1 MKKRKAQEQIRTHKP
16 FEPLLYL
23 APFFLGVIIFTL
35 YPFIRIILISFMEDY
50 KYISHTFSSI
60 GLGNYTKIF
69 SDPYFHSALKNTGI
83 YVLWVVPLSLCLGLC
98 IAVLLNRNIKLQ
110 GLFQTCYFLP
120 ITTSVTALGLVW
132 KWIFNYDYGILNY
145 LLSLFGMAPINWLN
159 DPDYGMM
166 CIVMYGTW
174 SILPITIIL
183 LLAGLQNINPQ
194 YAVAAKVDG
203 AKNASVFFRITLPLM
218 APQIGLVMIVNV
230 ITTSKV
236 FNELFPLFNGRPGV
250 AGSLYTLIYYIYDCF
265 YTKWQLGPAAASAMI
280 LFVIVFLLTMLQL
293 FVQRKWKNY

>member
-110 GLFQTCYFLP
+110 GLSRPATFCPSPPPSRLWVWCGSGYS
-120 ITTSVTALGLVW
+120 TTTTV
-132 KWIFNYDYGILNY
+132 F
-145 LLSLFGMAPINWLN
+145 
-159 DPDYGMM
+159 
-166 CIVMYGTW
+166 
-174 SILPITIIL
+174 SIISCP
-183 LLAGLQNINPQ
+183 
-194 YAVAAKVDG
+194 
-203 AKNASVFFRITLPLM
+203 F
-218 APQIGLVMIVNV
+218 
-230 ITTSKV
+230 
-236 FNELFPLFNGRPGV
+236 
-250 AGSLYTLIYYIYDCF
+250 
-265 YTKWQLGPAAASAMI
+265 SAW
-280 LFVIVFLLTMLQL
+280 
-293 FVQRKWKNY
+293 RR

>member
-1 MKKRKAQEQIRTHKP
+1 MKKKTSKRQLLSHKP

-23 APFFLGVIIFTL
+23 APFFIGVIVFTL

-50 KYISHTFSSI
+50 KYISHSFSAL

-69 SDPYFHSALKNTGI
+69 TDAYFHSALKNTGI
-83 YVLWVVPLSLCLGLC
+83 YVLCVVPLSLCLGLI
-98 IAVLLNRNIKLQ
+98 IAVLLNKNIKLR

-145 LLSLFGMAPINWLN
+145 LLSLFNMEPINWLN
-159 DPDYGMM
+159 DPSYGMV
-166 CIVMYGTW
+166 CIVVYGTW

-203 AKNASVFFRITLPLM
+203 AKSRSVFFRITLPLM
-218 APQIGLVMIVNV
+218 APQIGLVMIVN
-230 ITTSKV
+230 IISTSKV
-236 FNELFPLFNGRPGV
+236 FNELFPLFNGKPGV
-250 AGSLYTLIYYIYDCF
+250 AGSLYTLIYYIYDSF
-265 YTKWQLGPAAASAMI
+265 YTKWQLGPAAASAVV
-280 LFVIVFLLTMLQL
+280 LFGIVFLLTMLQL

>member
-1 MKKRKAQEQIRTHKP
+1 MKKRKEDGQIRTHKP

-23 APFFLGVIIFTL
+23 APFFLGVIVFTL
-35 YPFIRIILISFMEDY
+35 YPFIRTIAISFLEDY
-50 KYISHTFSSI
+50 KYMSHSYRAV
-60 GLGNYTKIF
+60 GLGNYVKVF
-69 SDPYFHSALKNTGI
+69 SDPYFRSALKNTGI
-83 YVLWVVPLSLCLGLC
+83 YVLFVVPLSLCLGILA
-98 IAVLLNRNIKLQ
+98 AVLLNRNIKLR

-145 LLSLFGMAPINWLN
+145 VLSLFHMAPINWLN
-159 DPDYGMM
+159 DPAYGMF
-166 CIVMYGTW
+166 CIVIYGTW

-183 LLAGLQNINPQ
+183 LLAGLQNIDPQ

-203 AKNASVFFRITLPLM
+203 AKSASVFFRITLPLM

-230 ITTSKV
+230 ISTSKV
-236 FNELFPLFNGRPGV
+236 FNELFPLFNGKPGI

-265 YTKWQLGPAAASAMI
+265 YTKWQLGPAAASAVI
-280 LFVIVFLLTMLQL
+280 LFVIVFVLTMLQL
-293 FVQRKWKNY
+293 RLQRRWNTR